1 MSDLVYFVPVSYSSL
16 FSSMFTVIVLFVCLT
31 VFINYIYVTVNFEK
45 YQNNPTII
53 SLAWMFGKDPT
64 QMLSDYVSS
73 TQEAIITAQF
83 STVNNSLNTMEQEIK
98 DVSSNVTKLLTTTTV
113 SSGDSGAK
121 NQAQTANIIDEVTLT
136 TTKNI
141 QSLKDALNKISG
153 ALVLNSYMTDG
164 AITAS
169 SKFEKTG
176 VYKRMVDLS

>member
-1 MSDLVYFVPVSYSSL
+1 
-16 FSSMFTVIVLFVCLT
+16 
-31 VFINYIYVTVNFEK
+31 
-45 YQNNPTII
+45 
-53 SLAWMFGKDPT
+53 
-64 QMLSDYVSS
+64 MLSDYVSS

-83 STVNNSLNTMEQEIK
+83 STVNNSLNTMKQEIK